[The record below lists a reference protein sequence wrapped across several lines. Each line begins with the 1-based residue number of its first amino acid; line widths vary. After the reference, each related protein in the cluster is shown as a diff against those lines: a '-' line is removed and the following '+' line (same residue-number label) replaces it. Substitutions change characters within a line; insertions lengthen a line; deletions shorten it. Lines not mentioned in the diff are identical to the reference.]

1 MRRLIVIGVSALAA
15 AAPLAA
21 PAVAQSEPVA
31 LVIRV
36 QGDVDVTHGEEAPAP
51 ASIGEQMFVG
61 DGVIPDG
68 GARAILITRAGAQ
81 QVVTEQTT
89 IAEPRAG
96 GNPDIFDRA
105 LATLAQAASTD
116 ASAGGRQGMIRPI
129 PGQTALVAPRNELT
143 VASMRPTFRWT
154 ATPGQTY
161 DLMLRNVQGGR
172 PMLFEAGRDT
182 TWTLPEDVEDLDAG
196 GTYQWTVFVGG
207 RQGGRAMQPQ
217 NFRVIGLEESVD
229 LADYLDEI
237 AVFGLDPQGDG
248 LFLTVV
254 AYRDM
259 GLYYE
264 ARDAMDNVER
274 DASLSW
280 ELYRLK
286 GEILA
291 ELGHEEEARRA
302 FDRADELTR

>member
-1 MRRLIVIGVSALAA
+1 MRRLIGIGVFSLAV

-21 PAVAQSEPVA
+21 QNEPAA

-36 QGDVDVTHGEEAPAP
+36 QGDVDVRHGEQAPAP

-68 GARAILITRAGAQ
+68 GSRAILITRAGAQ
-81 QVVTEQTT
+81 QVVTERTT
-89 IAEPRAG
+89 IAEPRGA
-96 GNPDIFDRA
+96 GNPDIFERA

-116 ASAGGRQGMIRPI
+116 ASTGGRQGMIRPI
-129 PGQTALVAPRNELT
+129 PGQTALVSPRNELT
-143 VASMRPTFRWT
+143 VASPRPTFRWT
-154 ATPGQTY
+154 ATPGQRY
-161 DLMLRNVQGGR
+161 DLMLRNIEGGR
-172 PMLFEAGRDT
+172 PMLFEVGNDT
-182 TWTLPEDVEDLDAG
+182 TWTLPDDVDDLEAG
-196 GTYQWTVFVGG
+196 SPYQWTVFVGG

-259 GLYYE
+259 GLFYE
-264 ARDAMDNVER
+264 AREAMEVVER
-274 DASLSW
+274 DAPLSW
-280 ELYRLK
+280 ELHRLK

-302 FDRADELTR
+302 FDRADELER